1 MAVSSQSSTDQAPPS
16 ATLRESILVSAGA
29 LFLFLLG
36 LVLPHGG
43 FSGTVAM
50 QWWEWDWLRLM
61 LALLYAL
68 MLLEGL
74 VVLIAVRKTETAALS
89 RKQIL
94 LIAVCPPLRIVL
106 SPQYAPRWIWLPG
119 KGWRRRRQALF
130 ETLEVR
136 LALPM
141 LGIAL
146 LIVPVILLEIF
157 LHDQIAQ
164 QPHWVNAIHILTAMI
179 WFAFA
184 LEFLLLISITE
195 EKWQFARD
203 HWVNALII
211 VLPLLAFLRM
221 FVLIRFLKVGKLLQ
235 TVRLRVL
242 FTRVYRIALLLNL
255 LERILERRPR
265 LYLRILRDRERRK
278 RKELAE
284 IRARIEELEERI
296 AAESEA
302 TQSEK

>member
-1 MAVSSQSSTDQAPPS
+1 M
-16 ATLRESILVSAGA
+16 VSAGA

-36 LVLPHGG
+36 MVLPHGG
-43 FSGTVAM
+43 FSGAVAM
-50 QWWEWDWLRLM
+50 QWWDWGFLRLA
-61 LALLYAL
+61 LVLLYSLLLFEAAL
-68 MLLEGL
+68 ILLW
-74 VVLIAVRKTETAALS
+74 IRKTETAAHV
-89 RKQIL
+89 RKL
-94 LIAVCPPLRIVL
+94 VFLIVLCPPLRIAI
-106 SPQYAPRWIWLPG
+106 SPQHALNWIWLPG

-136 LALPM
+136 FALPM
-141 LGIAL
+141 LAVAL

-157 LHDQIAQ
+157 LHDLIVQ
-164 QPHWVNAIHILTAMI
+164 QPLWVHAIHLLTAMI

-184 LEFLLLISITE
+184 LEFLVLVSITE

-221 FVLIRFLKVGKLLQ
+221 FVLIRFLKVGKVLQ

-278 RKELAE
+278 LQELAE
-284 IRARIEELEERI
+284 IRSRIEEIEARI
-296 AAESEA
+296 AVESET
-302 TQSEK
+302 TQSGQQD